1 VTIAGG
7 RTVTVDRDA
16 RARSVHVADGGT
28 LAFAEDRSA
37 TLELH
42 GNLVV
47 EGTLEMVAPDPKVH
61 QTVRFVGI
69 DEGAVR
75 GGGHEVLDSDVG
87 LWAHHHGRLDIRGAA
102 KTSWTR
108 TTGARAGD
116 RRLTLEA
123 PPVGWQAGDELVV
136 VPSLPPTSDNFSEA
150 FDQARLR
157 SVSGAQVT
165 LDGPLTYDHPSAG
178 GFHPEVLNL
187 TRNVRIGGTPDGH
200 AHLMSMACPAS
211 RAATASTSTRPAT
224 AAGAPRWSARSSATP
239 ATTPSSPTPATAS
252 SSARPSA
259 TTPKATPTGG
269 TRVRTR
275 TMSSTTGRWPP
286 G

>member
-1 VTIAGG
+1 MVARSLLGVLIALLLLLAVASPALAEVAAAASGAWSDPETWGGSVPGPQDEVTIAGG

-136 VPSLPPTSDNFSEA
+136 VPSLPRPATTSP
-150 FDQARLR
+150 RR
-157 SVSGAQVT
+157 
-165 LDGPLTYDHPSAG
+165 
-178 GFHPEVLNL
+178 
-187 TRNVRIGGTPDGH
+187 
-200 AHLMSMACPAS
+200 
-211 RAATASTSTRPAT
+211 STRP
-224 AAGAPRWSARSSATP
+224 GCGRCRAPR
-239 ATTPSSPTPATAS
+239 
-252 SSARPSA
+252 
-259 TTPKATPTGG
+259 
-269 TRVRTR
+269 
-275 TMSSTTGRWPP
+275 
-286 G
+286 